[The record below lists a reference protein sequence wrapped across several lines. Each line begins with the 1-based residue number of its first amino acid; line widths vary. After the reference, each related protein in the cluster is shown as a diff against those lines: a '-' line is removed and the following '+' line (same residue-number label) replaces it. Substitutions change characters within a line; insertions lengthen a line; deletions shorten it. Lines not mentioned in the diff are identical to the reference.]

1 MNIAKKLADDILEN
15 DDWSTTAPPYK
26 AWAARARLVM
36 GHLLLIRKE
45 ILTSEED
52 TGDVDDYISIMDMI
66 EWGEGMDIESVA
78 EVLLGI
84 ANTYSNWRT
93 KE

>member
-1 MNIAKKLADDILEN
+1 MNLAKKLADDILEN
-15 DDWSTTAPPYK
+15 DDWSTSAPPYK

-36 GHLLLIRKE
+36 GHLFLIRKE
-45 ILTSEED
+45 LLASEED
-52 TGDVDDYISIMDMI
+52 TSEVDDYISIMDMI
-66 EWGEGMDIESVA
+66 EWAEGMDMESAA

-84 ANTYSNWRT
+84 ASTYNNWRT